1 MMALEASIVERL
13 QELRRWQVQQQ
24 ERLLQHQQ
32 EQRET
37 LSREQVRMYQAL
49 GLSVHDI
56 SSEGNRSIDPVFK
69 DSLEENCVIDTTTK
83 RHENLLRILP
93 ANADHVK
100 HLPSQK
106 QHELPYDSS
115 LSSPHQHIVPEKKS
129 PETPEATQL
138 SKYVE
143 KQLLDLC
150 IDDSLSVTA
159 RSDASDNLDAISS
172 DKKDSSEVNF
182 RTELKEAC
190 KIIPE
195 LLIEG
200 VEPLPPDNPK
210 RKSFI
215 IDDIPVPSPKKDFHT
230 LLEERLRE
238 SQLAVENEKSVN
250 GTNAKKS
257 VKRPF
262 LKKGEGLA
270 RFKLGAA
277 ACSSSKRLRPRT
289 MSLPSTV
296 KMESVK
302 KNVKAHSDKPG
313 EISKS
318 MKKVAQKKVQV
329 QKNCSP
335 NIPNRAQSRLSLKNV
350 KPPVRVRSKSMCNPR
365 EPQLE
370 NVTKHDTSDIE
381 SKTKRELE
389 EVRIFELLEE
399 KAENSSFCSTSS
411 TVVALLQ
418 QSVQSTPLKSKSVSK
433 NKVSTLAQ
441 KWRSKEHDINEDLL
455 LAEIVYTT
463 QSNNSATYMKHQQRE
478 ISENSQP
485 RRDVLNLENQA
496 TDKYEMIEIFDEN
509 SAENICE
516 LPYGTDVDPN
526 YGTDYQISEEA
537 NGENERNIDHQVN
550 YEKNT
555 SLHVRFSEYN
565 EYKTIGLTDTSTI
578 STVSEASRNYSDQRA
593 WSDCSITTDSSDA
606 QESTSVI
613 GDDDHHQSLF
623 DRATSL
629 EGHRSMEMPSKVIQ
643 PRHMNANNYTNHYYN
658 DNFASDLN
666 QNQQQ
671 ELNAEQSTEE
681 HHGDDIN
688 ISDSASE
695 NYDKNDNSEAENE
708 GLSLADATLI
718 EEELASMQT
727 GGENGLIFKSE
738 LLKIRLLELEQ
749 EIEIFRK
756 ENIAAKTLKEKLQ
769 EERKALERNLKEK
782 EACFEERKQRLE
794 NAIQEER
801 KRLTREKAAL
811 ENRLKDAH
819 VKAQQNK
826 QERQE
831 VQSLKDQLEE
841 LRDEMNQKESRWNA
855 AQARH
860 RSQVRILQSEN
871 SKLKQEVEKL
881 QNMRRTTTRSR
892 LHSKSVIPSNTKA
905 IHRINK
911 ALDSQKHVP
920 RKQDSSSDE
929 DAFLVQPMIEAM
941 HLNDLENENCDQVNS
956 DGSKM
961 IVYDRSQLGSNSKNC
976 TTRKRDL
983 YENLLKDA
991 TIGLKES
998 EEATQK
1004 AVRGLENEKNSI
1016 KCNELITRPLREAN
1030 QARDLSDGSNF
1041 EQGDNL
1047 SKGESE
1053 GMTGEIIEID
1063 NENGI
1068 EDYANKKNSS
1078 LKTSVSSKETI
1089 GTLKSQK
1096 SPNVKNGGKVD
1107 KQGIKEVQHADGRV
1121 EFWYPNGNVKKISAD
1136 GMVTKLIYYNGD
1148 VCESRKD
1155 GSVKYFYAT
1164 TRTWHTTMP
1173 DGLEILEFPD
1183 GQMERRSKDGTV
1195 EVSFPDGSVRILQS
1209 NGTEKW
1215 ALPDGTLAETSADGE
1230 KLLILPNGQRE
1241 VHTKDHKRREYPDGT
1256 VKLVYPDGSQET
1268 RYAGGR
1274 VRLKDKDGN
1283 LLMDSH
1289 HQ

>member
-49 GLSVHDI
+49 GLSVQDI
-56 SSEGNRSIDPVFK
+56 SGEENRSIDPVFK
-69 DSLEENCVIDTTTK
+69 DSLEENCVIDTATMN
-83 RHENLLRILP
+83 HENLLKILP
-93 ANADHVK
+93 ANADPIK
-100 HLPSQK
+100 YLSPQR

-115 LSSPHQHIVPEKKS
+115 FSSPHQHIVPDKKS
-129 PETPEATQL
+129 VDTPEATQL
-138 SKYVE
+138 STNFE
-143 KQLLDLC
+143 KQVFELC
-150 IDDSLSVTA
+150 IDDSLSIAA
-159 RSDASDNLDAISS
+159 RSDASDNLDAIAS
-172 DKKDSSEVNF
+172 DKKDSREVNF

-190 KIIPE
+190 KSIPE

-200 VEPLPPDNPK
+200 VEPLPPDKPK
-210 RKSFI
+210 RKSII

-238 SQLAVENEKSVN
+238 SENEKSIN
-250 GTNAKKS
+250 GTNAKKP

-262 LKKGEGLA
+262 LKKGQGLA
-270 RFKLGAA
+270 RFRSGAA
-277 ACSSSKRLRPRT
+277 ACSSSQRSRPRT

-296 KMESVK
+296 KMENG
-302 KNVKAHSDKPG
+302 KNVKPHSDKPG

-318 MKKVAQKKVQV
+318 VKKVAQKTVSV
-329 QKNCSP
+329 QKNCFP

-365 EPQLE
+365 EPQTE
-370 NVTKHDTSDIE
+370 NNTKHDTSDIE
-381 SKTKRELE
+381 SRTKRELE

-463 QSNNSATYMKHQQRE
+463 QSNNSATTYTKHQQRE
-478 ISENSQP
+478 MSKNSP
-485 RRDVLNLENQA
+485 LGRDVLNLENQA
-496 TDKYEMIEIFDEN
+496 TDKYEMLEIFDEN

-537 NGENERNIDHQVN
+537 HCENERNIDHQVN

-565 EYKTIGLTDTSTI
+565 EYKTMTDTSTI
-578 STVSEASRNYSDQRA
+578 SMVSEASRNYSDQRA
-593 WSDCSITTDSSDA
+593 WSDCSVTTDSSDA
-606 QESTSVI
+606 DESTSVI
-613 GDDDHHQSLF
+613 GNNQIRSLK
-623 DRATSL
+623 
-629 EGHRSMEMPSKVIQ
+629 GSMEMPSKVIQ
-643 PRHMNANNYTNHYYN
+643 PRQMNSKNYTNHYYN
-658 DNFASDLN
+658 DNSSSDLN
-666 QNQQQ
+666 QNQQ
-671 ELNAEQSTEE
+671 EEFNVKEQSEE
-681 HHGDDIN
+681 KHRDDDIN

-695 NYDKNDNSEAENE
+695 NYDKSENSESENSETENE

-718 EEELASMQT
+718 EEELTSMQT
-727 GGENGLIFKSE
+727 GEENGLTFKSE
-738 LLKIRLLELEQ
+738 LLKIRLLELER

-756 ENIAAKTLKEKLQ
+756 ENITVTTLKEKLQ
-769 EERKALERNLKEK
+769 EERKTLERNLKEK
-782 EACFEERKQRLE
+782 EAHFEERKQRLE
-794 NAIQEER
+794 NATQEER
-801 KRLTREKAAL
+801 KRLAREKAAL
-811 ENRLKDAH
+811 ENRLKDAY

-871 SKLKQEVEKL
+871 SKLKQEVQKL
-881 QNMRRTTTRSR
+881 QNTRKSTTKLR

-905 IHRINK
+905 IHQINK
-911 ALDSQKHVP
+911 ALESQKHLP

-929 DAFLVQPMIEAM
+929 DAFLVQPMMEAM
-941 HLNDLENENCDQVNS
+941 HLDELNNEDCDQVNS

-961 IVYDRSQLGSNSKNC
+961 IVYDRSQLGSKKRNC
-976 TTRKRDL
+976 TARKRDL

-991 TIGLKES
+991 TIGLKEN

-1004 AVRGLENEKNSI
+1004 AVQGMENEKNSF
-1016 KCNELITRPLREAN
+1016 KCNELIARPLHEAN
-1030 QARDLSDGSNF
+1030 QARDLSDRNNF
-1041 EQGDNL
+1041 EQRDSL

-1053 GMTGEIIEID
+1053 SMIGEIIDAD
-1063 NENGI
+1063 NEEGND
-1068 EDYANKKNSS
+1068 DYANKKNSS
-1078 LKTSVSSKETI
+1078 LKSSASSKETI
-1089 GTLKSQK
+1089 GTFKRQK
-1096 SPNVKNGGKVD
+1096 SPNDKNGVKVD
-1107 KQGIKEVQHADGRV
+1107 KQGIKEVRHADGRV
-1121 EFWYPNGNVKKISAD
+1121 EFWYANGNVKKISAD

-1148 VCESRKD
+1148 VCESRED

-1183 GQMERRSKDGTV
+1183 GQVERRSKDGTV

-1283 LLMDSH
+1283 LLMDSQH
-1289 HQ
+1289 L